1 MENGFGTPEDIALL
15 VRGMVADMHKD
26 SAVAPIRFPG
36 PQGAFPEDI
45 LLRPPP
51 VVVDANILRND
62 IRRACRTGQRT
73 VLVTAANAGLIRLF
87 CARHV
92 HDEVIEH
99 SGEWTATGPVTRD
112 DFLRAW
118 LLEYLPLIRVVPIG
132 DEHLAW
138 LGPAELARV
147 RHLAQP
153 GQDPDD
159 VPSAVL
165 ALLLGAF
172 FLSGDGKPLRA
183 VYGDADLSGH
193 QAWVDI
199 LKAGGDA
206 GQLGKTL
213 TLAANLT
220 ALAGQG
226 MASGARRIAAATSPW
241 VLVAAGLGAAWWYR
255 NRPAS
260 TRHAGHLRRQV
271 RTHLRAQRGG
281 RLPGSPG
288 PVHQRSTEDP
298 GLGIPGRRPPP
309 GRGTRARLPAHAGPQ
324 HRLRPVRR
332 RADRRTASPGRR
344 AGRGQGPPGPPRRR
358 PLHRGLARQMAGR
371 ARRPGPAAL
380 PRHPGRQGRSRLT
393 PALQI
398 RRITMADAALYRQ
411 IVDVLLAEHDSPP
424 ITGAGSRFA
433 TSATVRCGEV
443 GASVPADS

>member
-1 MENGFGTPEDIALL
+1 VENGFGAPEDIALL
-15 VRGMVADMHKD
+15 VRGMVADMHED
-26 SAVAPIRFPG
+26 SADAPIRFPG
-36 PQGAFPEDI
+36 PRGAFPEDI

-62 IRRACRTGQRT
+62 IRRACRTRQRT

-87 CARHV
+87 CAQHV

-99 SGEWTATGPVTRD
+99 SGEWTATGPVTRS

-153 GQDPDD
+153 GQDRDD

-220 ALAGQG
+220 ALASQG

-255 NRPAS
+255 NRSAS
-260 TRHAGHLRRQV
+260 TRQQVTSAARYVLTCALSAAVLYQEVQDQFTSAAPKTPGWQSLAADLHPAAVLGRACLHTLARSTGCDRSAAELTAELPHLGVAQGEAKVRQVLRNGGPFTEVWRGRWQAGH
-271 RTHLRAQRGG
+271 
-281 RLPGSPG
+281 
-288 PVHQRSTEDP
+288 
-298 GLGIPGRRPPP
+298 
-309 GRGTRARLPAHAGPQ
+309 
-324 HRLRPVRR
+324 
-332 RADRRTASPGRR
+332 
-344 AGRGQGPPGPPRRR
+344 
-358 PLHRGLARQMAGR
+358 
-371 ARRPGPAAL
+371 AA
-380 PRHPGRQGRSRLT
+380 
-393 PALQI
+393 PALLRYLAIQ
-398 RRITMADAALYRQ
+398 AAK
-411 IVDVLLAEHDSPP
+411 AE
-424 ITGAGSRFA
+424 AA
-433 TSATVRCGEV
+433 
-443 GASVPADS
+443 